1 MIHPSKIDWISLSY
15 VVHIKMSSITTDT
28 INLFSCPGSSKAN
41 NDAENKLREECLVYL
56 ASGKYDTD
64 ERWTSIGGKFHES
77 MSSCVCPGYSRM
89 ELIQKGGRTYNYD
102 FDATFYDDVG
112 NILQKSHIEFKH
124 NASRIDKIPQFLSLQ
139 DKFGLICA
147 TSYSAFY
154 YTNYLDTHL
163 SAFSYVGE
171 KPTYEQY
178 ERLVS
183 SLDWTCHPMFE
194 RMRAAEEQ
202 SEQKKTVRTLVRK
215 SISDYLEQYAHT
227 IDISRLS
234 AKFKSTQTDKIFL
247 LWDLNNF
254 HVSTLN
260 DSEMSHLTFDRVK
273 NKNTI
278 VVASPNYEYHLLL
291 RWRNH
296 LGILNPAWQ
305 ISIHPRK

>member
-1 MIHPSKIDWISLSY
+1 MLYPST
-15 VVHIKMSSITTDT
+15 IKMSSITPDT
-28 INLFSCPGSSKAN
+28 INLFVRPGSSKAN

-56 ASGKYDTD
+56 ASGRNLD
-64 ERWTSIGGKFHES
+64 ERWTSIGEKFHIS
-77 MSSCVCPGYSRM
+77 MSRVCPGYSRM

-102 FDATFYDDVG
+102 FDAIFYDDVDA
-112 NILQKSHIEFKH
+112 IVQKSHIEFKH

-139 DKFGLICA
+139 DKFGLIGA

-163 SAFSYVGE
+163 SEIAYVGD

-183 SLDWTCHPMFE
+183 SLDWKCHPMFE
-194 RMRAAEEQ
+194 KMRAAEEQ
-202 SEQKKTVRTLVRK
+202 YKKQVRALVRK
-215 SISDYLEQYAHT
+215 SISDYLELYAHT
-227 IDISRLS
+227 IDIARLT

-260 DSEMSHLTFDRVK
+260 DLEMSNLTFDRVK
-273 NKNTI
+273 NNNTI
-278 VVASPNYEYHLLL
+278 VVASSNYEYHLLL